1 MYVNFIREVVDTDE
15 LRENIEKESK
25 FKVVT
30 DLTNAT
36 KREDF
41 AAFELEL
48 PIDYVK
54 EVLIENNVYLDSMSE
69 DDLFDTYLNA
79 SEEIGESLADIM
91 PDYAYMDI
99 RAYTIYELE
108 KVVKLVVATCPERL
122 GEMKLNDVMKRLLK
136 QVY

>member
-15 LRENIEKESK
+15 LREKIESESN

-48 PIDYVK
+48 SLDYVK
-54 EVLIENNVYLDSMSE
+54 KVLAENNVDLDSMSE

-79 SEEIGESLADIM
+79 AEEIGESLAEIM

-108 KVVKLVVATCPERL
+108 KVVKLVIATCPERL

>member
-15 LRENIEKESK
+15 LKENIEKGSK

-48 PIDYVK
+48 PIDYIK
-54 EVLIENNVYLDSMSE
+54 EVLIENNVDLDSMSE

-79 SEEIGESLADIM
+79 AEEIGESLAEIM

-108 KVVKLVVATCPERL
+108 RVVKLVVATCPERL

>member
-15 LRENIEKESK
+15 LRENIEKGSK

-54 EVLIENNVYLDSMSE
+54 EVLIENNVDLDSMSE

-79 SEEIGESLADIM
+79 AEEIGENLADIM

-122 GEMKLNDVMKRLLK
+122 GEMKLNDVIKRLLK

>member
-15 LRENIEKESK
+15 LIEKIEEESE
-25 FKVVT
+25 FRVVT

-41 AAFELEL
+41 AAFELEIS
-48 PIDYVK
+48 IDYIK
-54 EVLIENNVYLDSMSE
+54 EVLEENEIDTDDMSE
-69 DDLFDTYLNA
+69 DDLFDTYLNTA
-79 SEEIGESLADIM
+79 EEIGEGLAEIM
-91 PDYAYMDI
+91 PDYAFMDI
-99 RAYTIYELE
+99 RAYTVYELE

>member
-15 LRENIEKESK
+15 LKEKIEGGSE
-25 FKVVT
+25 FRVIT

-48 PIDYVK
+48 SLDYVK
-54 EVLIENNVYLDSMSE
+54 QILAQNEVDTDSMSE

-79 SEEIGESLADIM
+79 AEDIGETLAELM
-91 PDYAYMDI
+91 PDYAFMDI
-99 RAYTIYELE
+99 RAYTVYELE

-122 GEMKLNDVMKRLLK
+122 GELKLNDVMKRLLK

>member
-15 LRENIEKESK
+15 LKENIENNSD

-30 DLTNAT
+30 DLSNAS
-36 KREDF
+36 KREDI
-41 AAFELEL
+41 AAFELEIEL
-48 PIDYVK
+48 SCVK
-54 EVLIENNVYLDSMSE
+54 AAFEEQGVDLEGQSE
-69 DDLFDTYLNA
+69 EDLFDTYLNGAEDLA
-79 SEEIGESLADIM
+79 SLLADVM
-91 PDYAYMDI
+91 PDYAFMDV

-108 KVVKLVVATCPERL
+108 KVVKLVLAVCPERL

>member
-15 LRENIEKESK
+15 LREKIETESS
-25 FKVVT
+25 FKVVA
-30 DLTNAT
+30 DLANAT

-41 AAFELEL
+41 AAFELEISL
-48 PIDYVK
+48 KDVK
-54 EVLIENNVYLDSMSE
+54 AVLEENEVDLDAMSE

-79 SEEIGESLADIM
+79 AEEIAEGLADIM
-91 PDYAYMDI
+91 PDYAFMDA

-108 KVVKLVVATCPERL
+108 NVVKLVVATCPERL
-122 GEMKLNDVMKRLLK
+122 GELKLNDVMKRLLK

>member
-15 LRENIEKESK
+15 LREKIESESK

-48 PIDYVK
+48 SLDYVK
-54 EVLIENNVYLDSMSE
+54 EVLIENNVDLNSMSE

-79 SEEIGESLADIM
+79 AEEIGEVLAQMM

-108 KVVKLVVATCPERL
+108 KVIKLVVATCPERL

>member
-15 LRENIEKESK
+15 LRENIEKGSK

-54 EVLIENNVYLDSMSE
+54 EVLIENNVDLDSMSE

-79 SEEIGESLADIM
+79 AEEIGENLADIM

>member
-15 LRENIEKESK
+15 LKEKIEGGSE
-25 FKVVT
+25 FRVIT

-48 PIDYVK
+48 SLDYVK
-54 EVLIENNVYLDSMSE
+54 EILAQNEVDTDSMSE
-69 DDLFDTYLNA
+69 DDLFDTYLNIA
-79 SEEIGESLADIM
+79 EDIGEALAELM
-91 PDYAYMDI
+91 PDYAFMDI
-99 RAYTIYELE
+99 RAYTVYELE

-122 GEMKLNDVMKRLLK
+122 GELKLNDVMKRLLK

>member
-54 EVLIENNVYLDSMSE
+54 EVLIENNVDLDSMSE

-79 SEEIGESLADIM
+79 AEEIGENLADIM